1 MNFINGQLKKFGRQP
16 AKLALLIILV
26 LFGLLLVNLPEGLAE
41 IQTTESEWLKAT
53 GFNPWD
59 HIVTIFGNLLILF
72 ITLVGH
78 LLLFF
83 MKMVAELF
91 QYNNFIH
98 AQAVEIGWPLM
109 RDLMRSKIEP
119 PCFDLTVSSLGW
131 LPEIGGIRPPL
142 LDARFAPFDRRPF
155 SVLLLASAFAAVS
168 VCKAAPASFTC
179 GTRLPIEFSYSP
191 HGPLVK
197 RVFPLTSYLSVALA

>member
-16 AKLALLIILV
+16 AKLALLISLV

-59 HIVTIFGNLLILF
+59 RLVALFGNLLILF

-109 RDLMRSKIEP
+109 RDLMNI
-119 PCFDLTVSSLGW
+119 
-131 LPEIGGIRPPL
+131 
-142 LDARFAPFDRRPF
+142 
-155 SVLLLASAFAAVS
+155 AFVI
-168 VCKAAPASFTC
+168 FFEYF
-179 GTRLPIEFSYSP
+179 IF
-191 HGPLVK
+191 
-197 RVFPLTSYLSVALA
+197 